1 MFRVVLINN
10 IHLKTRI
17 LAHQQDLQAYRQGRY
32 SFHAFSKDMGAAL
45 RQAYERDFDDEA
57 WILSQAV

>member
-1 MFRVVLINN
+1 MFRVVLINK
-10 IHLKTRI
+10 IHLKNRI

-45 RQAYERDFDDEA
+45 RQA
-57 WILSQAV
+57 